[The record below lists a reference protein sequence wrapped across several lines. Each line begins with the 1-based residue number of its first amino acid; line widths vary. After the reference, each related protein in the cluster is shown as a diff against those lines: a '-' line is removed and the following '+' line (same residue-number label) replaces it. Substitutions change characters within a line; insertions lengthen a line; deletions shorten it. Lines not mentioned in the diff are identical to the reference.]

1 MYISKEGYNIDKV
14 PVRVADGRMFYKLG
28 ADSVVLIHFL
38 WIIFLIFGAFFG
50 KKYRA
55 VKIFHISGLCFAVIL
70 QIFGWYCP
78 LTYLEIWLRQK
89 KDPLLTYNDS
99 FIIHYVEKLIYID
112 LSPGIIFVLTVILVS
127 ISIYIYSVRK
137 EK

>member
-1 MYISKEGYNIDKV
+1 
-14 PVRVADGRMFYKLG
+14 MFYKLA

-38 WIIFLIFGAFFG
+38 WIIFLIFGAFIG
-50 KKYRA
+50 IRYRI
-55 VKIFHISGLCFAVIL
+55 VKIFHIAGLGFAVVI

-78 LTYLEIWLRQK
+78 LTYLEIWLRQRH
-89 KDPLLTYNDS
+89 DPLLRYSGS

-127 ISIYIYSVRK
+127 ISTCIYSLRK
-137 EK
+137 DK